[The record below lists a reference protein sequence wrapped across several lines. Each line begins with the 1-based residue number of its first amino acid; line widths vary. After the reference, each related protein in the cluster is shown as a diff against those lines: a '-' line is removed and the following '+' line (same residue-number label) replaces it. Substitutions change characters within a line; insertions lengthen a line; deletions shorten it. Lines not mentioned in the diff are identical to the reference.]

1 MKVSISFL
9 SLLNGVFHFMESY
22 WSHYGVFNHFQL
34 EKNEFSVVLMEF
46 CYHLMATYGVFRY
59 YYGVWKF
66 SYEVLA
72 PQCGVFTWS
81 FITTKVELFFLTL
94 TPFNGILLEFSWCV
108 KNIEIRIYRKSAI
121 LWSNIL
127 RQLKALILHL
137 NPTVIARK
145 LTQPGKE

>member
-59 YYGVWKF
+59 YYGVGNSLWKF
-66 SYEVLA
+66 WHHNVEFSHGVSL
-72 PQCGVFTWS
+72 PQKWS
-81 FITTKVELFFLTL
+81 FSF
-94 TPFNGILLEFSWCV
+94 
-108 KNIEIRIYRKSAI
+108 
-121 LWSNIL
+121 
-127 RQLKALILHL
+127 
-137 NPTVIARK
+137 
-145 LTQPGKE
+145 